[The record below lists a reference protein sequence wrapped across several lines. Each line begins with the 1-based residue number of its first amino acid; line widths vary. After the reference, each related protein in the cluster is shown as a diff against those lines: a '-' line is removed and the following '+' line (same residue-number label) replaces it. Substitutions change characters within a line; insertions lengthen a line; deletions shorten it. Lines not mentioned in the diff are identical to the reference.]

1 MANKDGHLGVED
13 VSSRG
18 KFYKMVKKANRE
30 ALNLHRN
37 ELLTMTRNIIS
48 DGMEKCAQL
57 EVSVESVHATSAL
70 LRAVNQSVQIIPEM
84 VLANDAMSSEE
95 DEDAE

>member
-1 MANKDGHLGVED
+1 
-13 VSSRG
+13 
-18 KFYKMVKKANRE
+18 MVKKANRE

-37 ELLTMTRNIIS
+37 ELLAMTRNIIK
-48 DGMEKCAQL
+48 DGMDKCSQL
-57 EVSVESVHATSAL
+57 EFSVEAVHATSAL

-95 DEDAE
+95 DEDGE